1 MPVLVRMP
9 ELITGISEA
18 VLLSWMVNVG
28 DILEEG
34 TPLAEV
40 ETDKAVVEYLAESSG
55 TMASLLVQ
63 PGQPVPVGEPIAI
76 LAEAGESVSDAVST
90 TSAEAEAA
98 VAESAEAEAEAAS
111 AGAEVSAQPEPDDP
125 PRPDGGA
132 ATATPNGTRRFAT
145 PLVRKLARERGIDL
159 ATMHGSGPNG
169 RIVRRDLESPRPTA
183 PSGDTV
189 DNVAESTTP
198 APTSTPSPRSQDAD
212 HTDVELT
219 PMRRTIARRLTES
232 KATVPHF
239 YLQADCRV
247 DALLD
252 LRRTL
257 NTQLQ
262 HRLSLN
268 DFVIKAVGHAFA
280 SVPDANAV
288 WNGTTI
294 RRYERLDVGVAVSI
308 EGGLV
313 TPVIRDVARKTV
325 GAIGSEARDLAGR
338 AREGRLKQSELE
350 GGSFCISNL
359 GMYDV
364 ERFAAIINPPQ
375 SGILAVGTA
384 TQRPV
389 VTEGQLGV
397 ATVMSVTLSGDHR
410 VFDGAL
416 GAQWLTAFVAAIEQP
431 MTMLV

>member
-1 MPVLVRMP
+1 
-9 ELITGISEA
+9 
-18 VLLSWMVNVG
+18 
-28 DILEEG
+28 
-34 TPLAEV
+34 
-40 ETDKAVVEYLAESSG
+40 
-55 TMASLLVQ
+55 
-63 PGQPVPVGEPIAI
+63 
-76 LAEAGESVSDAVST
+76 
-90 TSAEAEAA
+90 
-98 VAESAEAEAEAAS
+98 
-111 AGAEVSAQPEPDDP
+111 
-125 PRPDGGA
+125 
-132 ATATPNGTRRFAT
+132 
-145 PLVRKLARERGIDL
+145 
-159 ATMHGSGPNG
+159 
-169 RIVRRDLESPRPTA
+169 
-183 PSGDTV
+183 
-189 DNVAESTTP
+189 VAESTTP